1 MKTIINRNIND
12 IATFDLQRSAIRQE
26 IDRSNTYLLHS
37 ANKLKQVDLKKMN
50 LNFGKSAWQSD
61 IEAMGDMRQK
71 FLPRMAGKLLN
82 ATVLRKKGFFQRM
95 ILSAAARFGVKK
107 LLNQQYK
114 IPSAMRQ
121 KKSSDFINIVENEQM
136 NIVK

>member
-12 IATFDLQRSAIRQE
+12 IAMFDLQRNEIRKE
-26 IDRSNTYLLHS
+26 IAKSNSYLLHS
-37 ANKLKQVDLKKMN
+37 ASKLKQVDLKKIN

-61 IEAMGDMRQK
+61 IESMGNMRQE
-71 FLPRMAGKLLN
+71 FLPRMACKILN

-107 LLNQQYK
+107 LLKQQHK
-114 IPSAMRQ
+114 IPSVMPPI
-121 KKSSDFINIVENEQM
+121 KVPNFINQVKNEQ
-136 NIVK
+136 

>member
-1 MKTIINRNIND
+1 MKTMINRNIND
-12 IATFDLQRSAIRQE
+12 IETFNLQRSAIRQE
-26 IDRSNTYLLHS
+26 INRSNSYLLHS
-37 ANKLKQVDLKKMN
+37 TSKLKQVDLNKIN

-61 IEAMGDMRQK
+61 IEAMGNMTQT
-71 FLPRMAGKLLN
+71 FLPRMAGKILN

-107 LLNQQYK
+107 LLNQKHK

-121 KKSSDFINIVENEQM
+121 KNLLISLIL
-136 NIVK
+136 